1 MTANSA
7 PLSESDTDA
16 RSKPGRDFGWALG
29 MLVRTYHAYLA
40 AACTEIPQGPRG
52 YQVLATVIHGDQP
65 NQLSIAT
72 HLGIDRTVMTY
83 LTDDLVAAGLVERQQ
98 DPNDRRARRIVATP
112 KGRQT
117 FAVLEA
123 RVREAESRML
133 AGFTPEEQGQF
144 RDLLHRLALSVRH
157 LTPET
162 DPCVV
167 VSEMIG
173 DGAPSAA
180 GTRVSR

>member
-1 MTANSA
+1 MTAYSA
-7 PLSESDTDA
+7 PQSESDAGTWPDQ
-16 RSKPGRDFGWALG
+16 SRDFGWALG

-83 LTDDLVAAGLVERQQ
+83 LTDDLVAAGLVERRQ

-117 FAVLEA
+117 FSALEA

-133 AGFTPEEQGQF
+133 ADFTPEEQGQF
-144 RDLLHRLALSVRH
+144 RDLLHRLALSVRD

-173 DGAPSAA
+173 EGAPSTADS
-180 GTRVSR
+180 RVAR